1 MSAHLYILAFLGLGF
16 TSPAFA
22 GDKLETCSA
31 KSHSHVVVLKMI
43 GGDLHASLENKSL
56 TKYGKIGNSR
66 EGRYEVAGKERSLA
80 VVKNI
85 DLESFRASKSVA
97 KELMLLLLSGR
108 QDAMGEED
116 MLSANASALV
126 ASLSCE

>member
-1 MSAHLYILAFLGLGF
+1 MSLQLYILAFLGLGF
-16 TSPAFA
+16 TPLAFA
-22 GDKLETCSA
+22 SEKLETCSA
-31 KSHSHVVVLKMI
+31 KNYAHVVVLKKV
-43 GGDLHASLENKSL
+43 GSDLHASLENKSL
-56 TKYGKIGNSR
+56 TKYGKIGNSS

-108 QDAMGEED
+108 QDAVDEED
-116 MLSANASALV
+116 MLGANASALV